1 MNSAGMVLGWL
12 LAAALAAAGCVSAA
26 PGVTA
31 QPSAGV
37 TRDAD
42 IAGTLSI
49 ANEAE
54 IAHARI
60 ALERARHPDV
70 RAYAERIVSEH
81 GTAEEKLRRMI
92 ARLNLVEGA
101 STLAAQLERTADE
114 TADVLR
120 TVSEA
125 VFDRT
130 YMDSQIATH
139 EWLLRTVD
147 ETLMPAA
154 RREDVRAQLRMVR
167 ATALVHLERARKVL
181 SVLAS

>member
-1 MNSAGMVLGWL
+1 MKRTVMVPGWL

-37 TRDAD
+37 TRDAA
-42 IAGTLSI
+42 IAGTLSS

-60 ALERARHPDV
+60 ALERATHADV
-70 RAYAERIVSEH
+70 RAYAERMISEH

-92 ARLNLVEGA
+92 ARLNLMEGT
-101 STLAAQLERTADE
+101 STLATQLESTADE
-114 TADVLR
+114 TAEVLR
-120 TVSEA
+120 TVSGDA
-125 VFDRT
+125 FDRT
-130 YMDSQIATH
+130 YMDSRIGMH

-167 ATALVHLERARKVL
+167 ATALVHLERARKVRSRL
-181 SVLAS
+181 DH